1 METKYGLHFRTFVR
15 IMKTQTNVR
24 GEKMQNQK
32 SNLANITQ
40 FAQQQY
46 QKLFSPINNIEFKQM
61 PLFQIELFLQQTIN
75 DQLIVQLD
83 FKDQS
88 NSIIGQIFKLNQ
100 ERYLITTQNKKIN
113 KLLFINEIKAIHQI

>member
-1 METKYGLHFRTFVR
+1 
-15 IMKTQTNVR
+15 MKTQTNVR

-61 PLFQIELFLQQTIN
+61 PLFQIELFLQQTIH

-88 NSIIGQIFKLNQ
+88 NPIIGQIFKLNQ